1 MREPE
6 AKYKKTGLSQ
16 LLRPQNLKLFLI
28 GALGV
33 CLLILGSILGRPA
46 GEKPVLP
53 ETDSLANL
61 EAAMA
66 ANIERAVS
74 AIKGVGKV
82 QASVVL
88 AAGPESLY
96 AKNVQRSRTTQSEVS
111 GSGEIRENAT
121 ENETSQPVTGR
132 FGTSESPLV
141 ERVQGAEVA
150 GCLIVAEGASS
161 SAIKAE
167 IYRAVQTLLDIPLYR
182 IQVVPMKGG
191 G

>member
-1 MREPE
+1 
-6 AKYKKTGLSQ
+6 
-16 LLRPQNLKLFLI
+16 
-28 GALGV
+28 LGV